1 MARILKQRRPT
12 ADKND
17 KADEVI
23 DPQTVDDE
31 FALSDHSAEPPPERP
46 PLGRLFVEAG
56 LLTQSQVDDALQEG
70 SLTGERLGEIAVRRK
85 LVTED
90 DVARLLAEQ
99 WGLDYVERSSIWFDP
114 AALARLSR
122 EDAQELEAL
131 PTRVQDGRVVVAV
144 AEPTEARLAALRE
157 VIGDETV
164 MVVVPKSA
172 LEAGLRSDLL
182 ASRGGHAAVE
192 HEHEHEVAPPPPE
205 LEAVPDVEPE
215 PEPELAAEPEVEP
228 EPEPEPEPELP
239 PVAELPVR
247 PRPRA
252 KPPEG
257 SEGEDEADAVLALA
271 NEARAVAERLAAQA
285 AAVRAQAH
293 EQHELR
299 AQTEVYET
307 RIGELEQEL
316 AAERLRLEQEL
327 ETQKLRVSRVREQLA
342 ALLAALD

>member
-1 MARILKQRRPT
+1 MARMLKQRRPI
-12 ADKND
+12 ADKNN
-17 KADEVI
+17 KADEVSN
-23 DPQTVDDE
+23 PQTVDEE
-31 FALSDHSAEPPPERP
+31 FAHSDHSAEAPPERL

-144 AEPTEARLAALRE
+144 AEPTEQRLAALRD

-182 ASRGGHAAVE
+182 ASRGGQSNIEHVE
-192 HEHEHEVAPPPPE
+192 DAERSPPE
-205 LEAVPDVEPE
+205 LEAVPDVEPA
-215 PEPELAAEPEVEP
+215 PEPELAAEPD
-228 EPEPEPEPELP
+228 PEPEPEPELP

-247 PRPRA
+247 PRVR
-252 KPPEG
+252 PERVEVDDDG
-257 SEGEDEADAVLALA
+257 GEAEADAVLALA
-271 NEARAVAERLAAQA
+271 NEARAVAERLTAQA

-316 AAERLRLEQEL
+316 EAQRH
-327 ETQKLRVSRVREQLA
+327 RVTRVREQLA
-342 ALLAALD
+342 ALLDALD

>member
-1 MARILKQRRPT
+1 MARILKARRST
-12 ADKND
+12 ADND
-17 KADEVI
+17 DRADVVI
-23 DPQTVDDE
+23 DRQPVDDE
-31 FALSDHSAEPPPERP
+31 FTHSDHSADAAAPERT

-56 LLTQSQVDDALQEG
+56 LLTQNQVDDALQEG

-90 DVARLLAEQ
+90 DVARLLAHQ

-144 AEPTEARLAALRE
+144 AEPTEQRLAALRE

-182 ASRGGHAAVE
+182 ASRASHAPAGE
-192 HEHEHEVAPPPPE
+192 YEEERSPPE
-205 LEAVPDVEPE
+205 LEAVPDVEPLDEAEQAAPEDE
-215 PEPELAAEPEVEP
+215 PEPELESEP
-228 EPEPEPEPELP
+228 EPEPEPAPKKEPKKEPP
-239 PVAELPVR
+239 PVAALPVR
-247 PRPRA
+247 PRRQPVVA
-252 KPPEG
+252 DDGEG
-257 SEGEDEADAVLALA
+257 EADAVLALA

-285 AAVRAQAH
+285 VAVRAQVH
-293 EQHELR
+293 QQNELL
-299 AQTEVYET
+299 AQTEVYES

-316 AAERLRLEQEL
+316 EAQR
-327 ETQKLRVSRVREQLA
+327 LRVSRVRDQLA
-342 ALLAALD
+342 ALLDALGD

>member
-1 MARILKQRRPT
+1 MARILKQRRPA

-17 KADEVI
+17 KADDVSE
-23 DPQTVDDE
+23 PQTVDDE
-31 FALSDHSAEPPPERP
+31 FALSDHSTEAAPERL

-56 LLTQSQVDDALQEG
+56 LLSQAQVDDALQEG

-144 AEPTEARLAALRE
+144 AEPTEQRLAALRE

-182 ASRGGHAAVE
+182 ASRGQATE
-192 HEHEHEVAPPPPE
+192 HDAERPPPE
-205 LEAVPDVEPE
+205 LEAVPDFTEE
-215 PEPELAAEPEVEP
+215 ELAAEAAAAPEPEHEPDPEP
-228 EPEPEPEPELP
+228 EPEPEPAPELP

-247 PRPRA
+247 PRPRPA
-252 KPPEG
+252 PV
-257 SEGEDEADAVLALA
+257 GEDGGEAEADAVLALA

-285 AAVRAQAH
+285 AHVRAQAH

-299 AQTEVYET
+299 AQTEAYES

-316 AAERLRLEQEL
+316 AAQRA
-327 ETQKLRVSRVREQLA
+327 RVGRVREQLA
-342 ALLAALD
+342 ALLDALGD

>member
-1 MARILKQRRPT
+1 MARILKARRPT
-12 ADKND
+12 ADNDD

-23 DPQTVDDE
+23 DRQTVDDE
-31 FALSDHSAEPPPERP
+31 FTSSDHSADALPERI
-46 PLGRLFVEAG
+46 PLGQLLVEAG
-56 LLTQSQVDDALQEG
+56 LLSQDQVHDALQEG

-90 DVARLLAEQ
+90 DVARVLATQ

-144 AEPTEARLAALRE
+144 AEPTEQRLAALRD

-182 ASRGGHAAVE
+182 ASRGHGHAVE
-192 HEHEHEVAPPPPE
+192 HEHADERPPPE
-205 LEAVPDVEPE
+205 LEAVPDEPPQPELEVEPEAEPEPE
-215 PEPELAAEPEVEP
+215 PEPEL
-228 EPEPEPEPELP
+228 EPELP

-247 PRPRA
+247 PRPRPRPA
-252 KPPEG
+252 DDGEG
-257 SEGEDEADAVLALA
+257 EADAVMALA
-271 NEARAVAERLAAQA
+271 NEARAVAERLAEQA

-299 AQTEVYET
+299 AQAEAYES
-307 RIGELEQEL
+307 RIGELEH
-316 AAERLRLEQEL
+316 EL
-327 ETQKLRVSRVREQLA
+327 ESQRSRVNRVRDQLA
-342 ALLAALD
+342 TLLAAFDD